1 MSEEESL
8 LESIQNTI
16 IIIRIVSLCRS
27 CNNLLQSSVKK
38 WFLSYG
44 SKSLESSLSPELR
57 RISLKSSSICAF
69 LLIKRLTSYS
79 LRKKMALDMSSL
91 LNILLSPASSA
102 TIQVLRQQFAC
113 ILLTHM
119 ILNLRSSFATWS
131 HSFFH
136 GLPEGEWITQI
147 VVLVTISGQSMYIAS
162 FQEWAC
168 LKFSGPYDLVRLS
181 TKANWSPFTEKAM
194 GESPYLNRS
203 LWCSDE
209 SFYNFLQCAH
219 TLVHVAWRMGV
230 SKKPWLKI
238 EDTCS
243 LNIDL

>member
-44 SKSLESSLSPELR
+44 SKSLGSSLSPELR
-57 RISLKSSSICAF
+57 RISFKSSS
-69 LLIKRLTSYS
+69 IKRLTSYS

-119 ILNLRSSFATWS
+119 ILNLRSSFAT
-131 HSFFH
+131 
-136 GLPEGEWITQI
+136 
-147 VVLVTISGQSMYIAS
+147 
-162 FQEWAC
+162 
-168 LKFSGPYDLVRLS
+168 
-181 TKANWSPFTEKAM
+181 
-194 GESPYLNRS
+194 
-203 LWCSDE
+203 
-209 SFYNFLQCAH
+209 
-219 TLVHVAWRMGV
+219 
-230 SKKPWLKI
+230 
-238 EDTCS
+238 
-243 LNIDL
+243 